1 MKKIIAIIPLFL
13 FCSAWASQSCKDSA
27 QALVEIREDYK
38 SFEQLKGDL
47 SLKAAALQGVNDPE
61 LRAKIN
67 GDINLKL
74 IYGEMAFTMYPKNL
88 KGEKLYKKVLADCV
102 AEEKEIADRK
112 AKQEARAKAREAANA
127 ARENK

>member
-1 MKKIIAIIPLFL
+1 MKKIITIISLFL
-13 FCSAWASQSCKDSA
+13 SCSAWASQSCKDRA
-27 QALVEIREDYK
+27 EALVEIREDYK

-67 GDINLKL
+67 GGINLKL
-74 IYGEMAFTMYPKNL
+74 IYGEMAFTIYPKNL

-102 AEEKEIADRK
+102 ADEKSTAERR
-112 AKQEARAKAREAANA
+112 AKQDAREAAKAAKA
-127 ARENK
+127 AREK